1 MTDVP
6 VSTSEISTFCPPSLG
21 NLEPRPTFRFRPP
34 SPQSKRRYNHALV
47 TEGLRY
53 HSTAAIQ
60 AEALRAMR
68 ALWTG
73 DEDLLRANESRLN
86 TFWETVRQAQKDP
99 TVTLDAGEAEV
110 IGEAL
115 RRLTDNWPKLRLM
128 NADNQLF
135 NTDAPKIAL
144 GRFLAGWSGLET
156 VFKLEDGSVP
166 LETLD
171 ELEAEIDRIEAKAM
185 EDKVEGV
192 IGIAFTELELHALG
206 LMDLTPDTEKNLP
219 SPSSQSETPDG
230 STAAGSAA
238 KPKADRSASSPS
250 PRARRSKS
258 AQKRASS

>member
-6 VSTSEISTFCPPSLG
+6 VSTSEITPWSPSSLG
-21 NLEPRPTFRFRPP
+21 NLEPRPSFRFRPP
-34 SPQSKRRYNHALV
+34 SPASKRRYNHALV
-47 TEGLRY
+47 SEGLRY
-53 HSTAAIQ
+53 HSTEAIQ

-73 DEDLLRANESRLN
+73 DEDLLRANEARLN

-99 TVTLDAGEAEV
+99 TVSIDRDEAEA

-115 RRLTDNWPKLRLM
+115 RRLTDNWPRLRLM

-171 ELEAEIDRIEAKAM
+171 QLEAEIGRIEAKAA

-206 LMDLTPDTEKNLP
+206 LMDLTPDTEKNSQ

-238 KPKADRSASSPS
+238 KPRAARSATSRS
-250 PRARRSKS
+250 PRAKRPKS